1 MEYEYITEDYI
12 SPAKRAPNPE
22 ALLDEAGAERMEHY
36 GALILDGLG
45 KVHNCN
51 KAAADMFGV
60 DSDDMSGRSISDFIS
75 NFSQSKGS
83 PSYAIR
89 HIAYLCEVREWA
101 RFTATNA
108 QGQPFEIELKLS
120 RVRILERDH
129 FLLTFRVFPSALL
142 DFSYAPS

>member
-12 SPAKRAPNPE
+12 SPAKSAPNPE
-22 ALLDEAGAERMEHY
+22 SLLDEARAEQKGRY

-45 KVHNCN
+45 KVHSCN
-51 KAAADMFGV
+51 KIAADMFGV
-60 DSDDMSGRSISDFIS
+60 DGDDMCGRSISDFIS

-101 RFTATNA
+101 RFAATNA
-108 QGQPFEIELKLS
+108 QGRPFEIELKLS

-129 FLLTFRVFPSALL
+129 FLLTFRAFPAVLP
-142 DFSYAPS
+142 DFLYAPS